1 MSMNN
6 LKDVYIDQMQDI
18 YSANTQSA
26 RVTQKLADAAKDPE
40 LKKALQAGVEGIEQG
55 KQKLKTL
62 IEGHG
67 ADPEGEHCKGMEGLV
82 AEANAHALE
91 EEFGDDDTRDAM
103 IITQYQRMVHY
114 GIAGYGCLKA
124 FANRLGLDDEAR
136 EHDEMLSATYDGDSH
151 MNDIA
156 TGGVNAA
163 AAS

>member
-1 MSMNN
+1 MSMDN

-26 RVTQKLADAAKDPE
+26 RVTQKLADAASNAE
-40 LKKALQAGVEGIEQG
+40 LKKALKAGVEGIEQG
-55 KQKLKTL
+55 KAKLKKL

-82 AEANAHALE
+82 NEAQAHALDE
-91 EEFGDDDTRDAM
+91 DFGDDDVRDAM

-124 FANRLGLDDEAR
+124 FANRLGLEDEAR
-136 EHDEMLSATYDGDSH
+136 QHDEMLSSTYDGDSH

-156 TGGVNAA
+156 TGGVNKAA
-163 AAS
+163 AA

>member
-1 MSMNN
+1 MSMDS

-26 RVTQKLADAAKDPE
+26 RVTQKLADAASNPE
-40 LKKALQAGVEGIEQG
+40 LKKALKAGVEGIEQG
-55 KQKLKTL
+55 KSKLKAL

-82 AEANAHALE
+82 AEANAHALD
-91 EEFGDDDTRDAM
+91 EEFGDDDVRDAM

-136 EHDEMLSATYDGDSH
+136 QHDEMLSATYDGDSH